1 MIVLPKRSVTRFFI
15 PLIDVLTLMFCI
27 FLLMPI
33 VQGVESPSE
42 GDQRAMAARLREL
55 EAELAKIRS
64 EGGDPRA
71 LQEQLEKLRQQ
82 LGKSIKDRIAVR
94 VLEIDGK
101 TGKLYFYDPDRHEI
115 RNQTDAAALIE
126 RDRRERG
133 VGQRELYYLILYP
146 RDRNSSYPT
155 VAQYEQYQ
163 HWFEGVALGF
173 DIPGELGQGGQRS

>member
-27 FLLMPI
+27 FLLMP
-33 VQGVESPSE
+33 VVEGVAPSN
-42 GDQRAMAARLREL
+42 GDQGATAEQVRRLEQEL
-55 EAELAKIRS
+55 SRIHAQ
-64 EGGDPRA
+64 GGDTQA
-71 LQEQLEKLRQQ
+71 LQDELNKLRQQ
-82 LGKSIKDRIAVR
+82 LGKSIKDRLAVR

-101 TGKLYFYDPDRHEI
+101 TGELYYNDPDRTRI
-115 RNQTDAAALIE
+115 KDQAGAAALIE

-146 RDRNSSYPT
+146 RDRNSPYPT

-173 DIPGELGQGGQRS
+173 DIPGEITEGGPR

>member
-33 VQGVESPSE
+33 VQGVESASE

-71 LQEQLEKLRQQ
+71 LQEQLDKLRQQ

-101 TGKLYFYDPDRHEI
+101 TGKLNFYDPDRHEI
-115 RNQTDAAALIE
+115 RKQTDSAALTAPHALV
-126 RDRRERG
+126 RW
-133 VGQRELYYLILYP
+133 VG
-146 RDRNSSYPT
+146 
-155 VAQYEQYQ
+155 
-163 HWFEGVALGF
+163 HH
-173 DIPGELGQGGQRS
+173 

>member
-15 PLIDVLTLMFCI
+15 PLIDVLTLLFCI
-27 FLLMPI
+27 FLLMPVVEE
-33 VQGVESPSE
+33 VQSASTA
-42 GDQRAMAARLREL
+42 DQNAMAEQLRHL
-55 EAELAKIRS
+55 EEQLAKIRE
-64 EGGDPRA
+64 EGGDTA
-71 LQEQLEKLRQQ
+71 TLKDQVEKLRQQ

-101 TGKLYFYDPDRHEI
+101 TGALYYNDPERIEI
-115 RNQTDAAALIE
+115 HKQEDAEHLIE

-133 VGQRELYYLILYP
+133 AGSRELYYLILYP

-173 DIPGELGQGGQRS
+173 DIPGEITQGGPRP